1 MDFNI
6 EAGPGTERNADSLG
20 DGLLEHNRAYLRWID
35 SLYERY
41 PDLIIENCSSGGLRA
56 DYAMLAHHPILSI
69 TDQTDCRKMAHI
81 AATAALTALP
91 EQVAVWAYPKADNK
105 EHLVML
111 NMVNALPLRI
121 HLSGQV
127 MDLDPIHEEWIR
139 KAVALYKQIR
149 HRIPQSVPFFPCGLP
164 HYDDKIFCTA
174 YKSDK
179 TYLAVW
185 RLDTDVEALEIPLCG
200 THAKILYGKGELEG
214 DENSL
219 TVILPQENSAVFIE
233 L

>member
-1 MDFNI
+1 M
-6 EAGPGTERNADSLG
+6 T
-20 DGLLEHNRAYLRWID
+20 
-35 SLYERY
+35 
-41 PDLIIENCSSGGLRA
+41 
-56 DYAMLAHHPILSI
+56 
-69 TDQTDCRKMAHI
+69 HI
-81 AATAALTALP
+81 AATAALSALP
-91 EQVAVWAYPKADNK
+91 EQIAVWAYPKADNG
-105 EHLVML
+105 ENLVIL
-111 NMVNALPLRI
+111 NMINALPLRI

-127 MDLDPIHEEWIR
+127 MDLEPACEDRIR
-139 KAVALYKQIR
+139 QAIMLYKQIR
-149 HRIPQSVPFFPCGLP
+149 HRIAQSVPFFPCGLP

-185 RLDTDVEALEIPLCG
+185 RLDTAVEALEIPLCG

-214 DENSL
+214 DEDSL